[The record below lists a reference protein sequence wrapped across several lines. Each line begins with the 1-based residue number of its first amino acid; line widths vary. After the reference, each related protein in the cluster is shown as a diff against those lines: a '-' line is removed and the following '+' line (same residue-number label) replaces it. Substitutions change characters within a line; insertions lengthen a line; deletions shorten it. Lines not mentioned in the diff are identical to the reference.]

1 VFAAKTVLQSSYTR
15 EAEAAAD
22 AYGAELMKKAG
33 GDARALAS
41 ILDKI
46 GGATEPGMK
55 ILLNHPETK
64 ARVAAI
70 NKIATGHTPSPFLD
84 PAEWSALK
92 RICAGS

>member
-1 VFAAKTVLQSSYTR
+1 V
-15 EAEAAAD
+15 
-22 AYGAELMKKAG
+22 
-33 GDARALAS
+33 LAS

-70 NKIATGHTPSPFLD
+70 NRSAAPASPAPFLE
-84 PAEWSALK
+84 AGEWAALK
-92 RICAGS
+92 QICAGS